1 VRGHLLAATGI
12 ALLLLFGNSACSSS
26 SPGTDDNLS
35 CREAYDKLLDVEAD
49 LNYCTVATDCMQ
61 IGSPRDTCEC
71 AGDFFSLVNSEA
83 LREIPNVLDA
93 LGQDG
98 CSGTLG
104 GYICDSYPIYG
115 AIECLGGQCV
125 RRSSG
130 QFEGCFHADCNPANN
145 VGCGTGEKCG
155 QLTES
160 EDPYLTTTRCL
171 PDGTVGEGEA
181 CIQGE
186 AGAATGFDNC
196 VGGLDCNNG
205 ICKAICD
212 LGPPDGCRSE
222 SEAFGEGFYCQSYND
237 VFSDNVGLCEPAC
250 HPLDESVVDGV
261 VSNGSCSDG
270 TVCTLNSSS
279 GTSACIESYSSAAEQ
294 TQNEGCFGPPSGGCY
309 RTGCASGFAPL
320 LNNTPTDASETHC
333 ARYCS
338 PANTHAGAGANA
350 EGNEQRCG
358 GEALTLLG
366 GTGDVPGSHQCRFVQ
381 SFYANSADT
390 PAEVGMCVPVIAEN
404 GESWGDCELLDW
416 DGIRQAWNDALI
428 AGTSPE
434 EAFNEHCLVTPG
446 SPATSATRD
455 ICLGF
460 SKGCLS
466 LAEIALG
473 LPAPQ

>member
-1 VRGHLLAATGI
+1 MRGHLLAATGI

-71 AGDFFSLVNSEA
+71 AGDFFSLVNTEA

-104 GYICDSYPIYG
+104 GYVCDSYPIYG

-155 QLTES
+155 QLTQS

-171 PDGTVGEGEA
+171 PDGTIGEGEA

-212 LGPPDGCRSE
+212 LGPPAGCRTE

-250 HPLDESVVDGV
+250 HPLDENVVDGAV
-261 VSNGSCSDG
+261 ISGSCSDG

-309 RTGCASGFAPL
+309 RAGCASGFAPL

-338 PANTHAGAGANA
+338 PANTHAGAITNA

-416 DGIRQAWNDALI
+416 DGIRQAWNDAII

-434 EAFNEHCLVTPG
+434 EAFDEHCLVTPG
-446 SPATSATRD
+446 SPATSATKD

-466 LAEIALG
+466 LAEIELG
-473 LPAPQ
+473 LPAP